1 MSVAIIWCRNSDSI
15 VGINGD
21 LPWHISSDLK
31 RFKRLTTGKSLIVG
45 RKTYESFPNRTLP
58 NRKLFVLTNNSEY
71 ELSDKD
77 NHFIASKNNIESEE
91 NMFIVGG
98 ASIYDMFLCDSNC
111 RPEYV
116 LDFVCD
122 KVVRPE
128 AGDVIARVDE
138 SLTFIDKEYTLL
150 KEYKFE
156 DGISL
161 NFMIRKDF
169 TKDSFYNEIKESL

>member
-1 MSVAIIWCRNSDSI
+1 MSIAIIWCRNKDNI

-31 RFKRLTTGKSLIVG
+31 RFKRLTTGKALIVG

-58 NRKLFVLTNNSEY
+58 NRKLFILTNNNDY
-71 ELSDKD
+71 EVSDKE
-77 NHFIASKNNIESEE
+77 NHFIVSKNSIESEG
-91 NMFIVGG
+91 NMFVVGG
-98 ASIYDMFLCDSNC
+98 ASIYDMFLEGAEN
-111 RPEYV
+111 RPEYI

-122 KVVRPE
+122 KAVAVKEDDVV
-128 AGDVIARVDE
+128 ARVDE

-150 KEYKFE
+150 EQCEFE

-161 NFMIRKDF
+161 NLMIRKDF
-169 TKDSFYNEIKESL
+169 EKDSFYNEIKENL